1 MLPRRVLAV
10 AAGSLLMLAACSSST
25 SSSPPASAAASAP
38 ASAPAATAPA
48 SAPASPAGSTAAA
61 CSTSGDA
68 GAVTVSIKNFTFTP
82 GQPSAKVG
90 QVIKFSNDDST
101 AHTATLDDNACGT
114 GNIDAGKANGLVFTA
129 AGSYPFHCAIH
140 PQMKGTITITE

>member
-1 MLPRRVLAV
+1 MLPRRILAV

-25 SSSPPASAAASAP
+25 PSSPPASAAASAP
-38 ASAPAATAPA
+38 PASAAPA
-48 SAPASPAGSTAAA
+48 SAPASAGASTAAV

-68 GAVTVSIKNFTFTP
+68 GVVSVSIKNFTFTP
-82 GQPSAKVG
+82 AQVNAKVG

-114 GNIDAGKANGLVFTA
+114 GNIEAGAANGLVFTA
-129 AGSYPFHCAIH
+129 AGSHPFHCAIH
-140 PQMKGTITITE
+140 TQMKGTITITE